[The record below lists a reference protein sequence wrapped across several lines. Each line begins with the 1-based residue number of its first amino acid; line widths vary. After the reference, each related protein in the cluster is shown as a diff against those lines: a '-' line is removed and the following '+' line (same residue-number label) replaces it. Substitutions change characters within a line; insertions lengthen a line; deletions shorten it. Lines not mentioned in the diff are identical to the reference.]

1 MEVIANTA
9 RISVPISLQ
18 DLVTGPL
25 RKVEKQFQNTQ
36 DDVVG
41 LRRETDKT
49 SREMISCNRKAETT
63 IKSLGREIGK
73 TSDKTKELGRSKVSS
88 IFTKAKRGAD
98 QLYSSVGR
106 TASRI
111 KSMANNARVN
121 LRANDNISPAI
132 DDISS
137 KLSTLAA
144 TAGGI
149 VLGGGIKDSLFGGV
163 TDYYS
168 EVARSA
174 ALLPEEIRTSAVK
187 NVDDL
192 YKQGMFESRS
202 QGVSQLADAAP
213 LVKDKSK
220 TNDFVTESAKIQY
233 IRPDSGA
240 EEINRALAQSADT
253 FKESYSQVADSMMY
267 AYKEVGDRQQDL
279 FDTFWEY
286 SGYFKNAGTTS
297 GQMSNFL
304 VKSVQ
309 DGAFNFDKPG
319 DFFKEVFG
327 VKALNQSD
335 MASYFTSRGAGS
347 EEADRQAA
355 AFSADINSGDQQR
368 MKGALAA
375 FIGDLASQTED
386 QLKQSLVTLGSAT
399 AEDNG
404 LAALKN
410 YRTAFEAAPTDVVGT
425 TDRLVT
431 AQREANPM
439 QASIEARRQVD
450 VQMQD
455 IGANLSTAALP
466 ALQEFN
472 KLITENK
479 DSIQTFGSTIAG
491 FISGLTGFYKDH
503 FNVINGVLGT
513 LGAGFLAKKGWDGFQ
528 KGKNV
533 VGNIVGLFTG
543 KKNKNNPGSGLGG
556 LGDMLSP
563 SSAMTINASV
573 VYLNGSI
580 GGGGMGGDF
589 FDDFDGG
596 SDRKKGKGKRNKR
609 TRMRGGSKRGG
620 GRFGSRLLSGV
631 KNTTSGFMGNRGASI
646 FQSIGKGTKAGGNWL
661 SNIGKGLIGGG
672 SKTLKGAAPILKG
685 VVKGAG
691 IVGTIANVGMSA
703 YDLYQSAK
711 EKGVREAIS
720 TKGGSVAGSIG
731 GGAVGGAIGSLAG
744 PIGTAIGAAAGSW
757 VGEKLGSL
765 ADSSGA
771 TKWIVD
777 KTVALKDSVVSLAN
791 NVGDKFKS
799 FFGFGSKKEE
809 AAVASPTVRN
819 KVIKPDFNIS
829 KAKEAKQGV
838 AVVGIAATLTANQ
851 TTAIGQKSKKSFAE
865 VMNGSQKAGKSFS
878 NVSAAALK
886 ESNQTKQYLMNL
898 KNIVSQGSL
907 WGSNLITMMASGM
920 RNSFPTLN
928 NAVGAAAGVIQ
939 NFLGFHS
946 PTKEGPAS
954 DSNRWAGNFVSMFAG
969 GLRTDTIRQR
979 MNLIAGTVRDGIENI
994 EGTNSTNGIPVKTTP
1009 LTGQATTSS
1018 KSVTIGNITMDFG
1031 ALASG
1036 ITDFQSFA
1044 KALTSPEGRALL
1056 RNVFGEELYKAL
1068 EVGG

>member
-1 MEVIANTA
+1 
-9 RISVPISLQ
+9 LQ

-25 RKVEKQFQNTQ
+25 KKVEKQFQHTQ

-49 SREMISCNRKAETT
+49 SREMISGNRKAETT
-63 IKSLGREIGK
+63 IKSLGKEIGK

-88 IFTKAKRGAD
+88 IFTRAKRGAD

-111 KSMANNARVN
+111 KGMASNARVN

-132 DDISS
+132 DGISS
-137 KLSTLAA
+137 KLATLAA

-174 ALLPEEIRTSAVK
+174 ALLPEDIRTPAVK

-192 YKQGMFESRS
+192 YKQGLFASRS
-202 QGVSQLADAAP
+202 EGVQQLANAAP
-213 LVKDKSK
+213 LVRDKSK
-220 TNDFVTESAKIQY
+220 MNDFVNESAKIQY

-347 EEADRQAA
+347 EEADRQAT

-410 YRTAFEAAPTDVVGT
+410 YRTAFEAAPSDVVGT

-431 AQREANPM
+431 AQKEANPM
-439 QASIEARRQVD
+439 QSSIEARRQVD
-450 VQMQD
+450 LQMQD

-543 KKNKNNPGSGLGG
+543 KKNKNKPGSGLGG

-563 SSAMTINASV
+563 SSGMTINASV

-580 GGGGMGGDF
+580 GGGMGGDF

-596 SDRKKGKGKRNKR
+596 SDRKRGKGTRTKR
-609 TRMRGGSKRGG
+609 TRRRGRNRRRGMG
-620 GRFGSRLLSGV
+620 FGSRLVSGF
-631 KNTTSGFMGNRGASI
+631 KNATGGFMGNRGTSI
-646 FQSIGKGTKAGGNWL
+646 LQSIGRGTKAGGNWL
-661 SNIGKGLIGGG
+661 SNLGKGLLGGG
-672 SKTLKGAAPILKG
+672 GKVLKGAAPILKG

-691 IVGTIANVGMSA
+691 IAGTIANVGMSA
-703 YDLYQSAK
+703 YDLYQTAK
-711 EKGVREAIS
+711 DKGIREAIS
-720 TKGGSVAGSIG
+720 TRGGSVAGSIG

-744 PIGTAIGAAAGSW
+744 PIGTAAGAAVGSW

-771 TKWIVD
+771 TRWVVD
-777 KTVALKDSVVSLAN
+777 KTVELKDSVVSLAN
-791 NVGDKFKS
+791 NVGDKFKN

-809 AAVASPTVRN
+809 PSVNPTVRN
-819 KVIKPDFNIS
+819 KVIKPDFNVS
-829 KAKEAKQGV
+829 NAKEAEKGV
-838 AVVGIAATLTANQ
+838 AVVGIAATLTANK
-851 TTAIGQKSKKSFAE
+851 TTAIGQKSKKSFTE

-886 ESNQTKQYLMNL
+886 ESNQTKQYLMSL

-907 WGSNLITMMASGM
+907 WGSNLISMMASGM

-954 DSNRWAGNFVSMFAG
+954 DSDRWAGNFVTMFAG
-969 GLRTDTIRQR
+969 GLRADPIRQR
-979 MNLIAGTVRDGIENI
+979 MSLIARSVRNSIEGI
-994 EGTNSTNGIPVKTTP
+994 EGTNLSNGSIPVRTTP
-1009 LTGQATTSS
+1009 LTGQATPGS
-1018 KSVTIGNITMDFG
+1018 KSVAIGNITLDFG
-1031 ALASG
+1031 TLASG

-1044 KALTSPEGRALL
+1044 KALTSPEGRALI